1 MYKNYIFDFG
11 NVLAD
16 FDTVKLTLAEV
27 DGEEGARNIE
37 KVVFD
42 RKYWDKLDSGTI
54 TDEEIKSDIKTRLN
68 PSDYRYAL
76 RVYDNW
82 VYNLKPFDGML
93 DLIKELKSRDK
104 KLYLLSN
111 IAKDFREKY
120 LKNKEISEMLSLFDG
135 LVLSGE
141 IGMVKPDGK
150 IFDYLFKKYNIN
162 PKESVFVDDNIL
174 NIEGAKRAGLNI
186 CLYKLN
192 INDLKKEIMF

>member
-1 MYKNYIFDFG
+1 
-11 NVLAD
+11 
-16 FDTVKLTLAEV
+16 
-27 DGEEGARNIE
+27 
-37 KVVFD
+37 
-42 RKYWDKLDSGTI
+42 
-54 TDEEIKSDIKTRLN
+54 
-68 PSDYRYAL
+68 
-76 RVYDNW
+76 
-82 VYNLKPFDGML
+82 ML